1 MRDMPE
7 FETPLVWFSRLLLNL
22 ELGLLTVGFLLTK
35 WKDCESW
42 RFYLAAFGLNIIASL
57 LVFLPYHIMEWINE
71 DSPFNTAY
79 LLLVA
84 FSPCFLAEFMSY
96 WAHFICLVGHYP
108 LLVGFVAFVCKVSCI
123 QYVNILTSDDDD
135 EDEEMTNNM
144 SPTDQI
150 AYASVPTTDQEWCE
164 NSCKTQAP

>member
-1 MRDMPE
+1 MGSGESNCKRGAGQFYTQGGIFICLFLCLLGALGFIMRDMPE

-22 ELGLLTVGFLLTK
+22 ELGLLTVGFLLTR
-35 WKDCESW
+35 WKDTESF
-42 RFYLAAFGLNIIASL
+42 RFFLTAFGMNIILSM

-84 FSPCFLAEFMSY
+84 FSPCFLAEFTSY

-123 QYVNILTSDDDD
+123 QYINILT
-135 EDEEMTNNM
+135 
-144 SPTDQI
+144 
-150 AYASVPTTDQEWCE
+150 
-164 NSCKTQAP
+164 